1 MIWSHI
7 RRTTERAGRYVH
19 QGLTHARH
27 FAQQVDSG
35 VRAAKTIYG
44 AVAPILDSYAGGG
57 HAKHVMKALQ
67 GYDDLRQ
74 QVLGHAENANA
85 VAGAVRRAVPGIGL

>member
-1 MIWSHI
+1 MIWSQI

-19 QGLTHARH
+19 QGWSHARH

-35 VRAAKTIYG
+35 VRAAKQVYG
-44 AVAPILDSYAGGG
+44 AIAPIIDQYTGGG
-57 HAKHVMKALQ
+57 HARHVMKALQ

-74 QVLGHAENANA
+74 QVLGHAENADTI
-85 VAGAVRRAVPGIGL
+85 AGAVRRAVPSIGL